1 MGGSNVVLW
10 GDSMVRQLYNRLPS
24 LFRGQQR
31 TIDGAWGSA
40 MRYDVCECV
49 FQPPS
54 VLSMSASYAE

>member
-1 MGGSNVVLW
+1 MCMGGANVVLW

-49 FQPPS
+49 FQLLLL
-54 VLSMSASYAE
+54 LSLSA